1 VSRAGA
7 IAARAALENPDAPD
21 ALLAFLTITHPGL
34 ADPIRVVSDVI
45 DYLRDGVTYVGIPFE
60 FKPLTDRDGN
70 PMTQLRMSNV
80 DRRLAQAIRGFTGR
94 PTVALELCSTAD
106 FDLSVQPREP
116 VGAVAAIYAFHS
128 FSLVNIIVTATDIT
142 AEVILQD
149 YGVEPWP
156 AIRATQD
163 RLPGLFR

>member
-1 VSRAGA
+1 MSRAGA
-7 IAARAALENPDAPD
+7 VAARAALENPDAPD

-45 DYLRDGVTYVGIPFE
+45 DYLRDGLTFVGIPFA
-60 FKPLTDRDGN
+60 FRPLTDRDGN
-70 PMTQLRMSNV
+70 PMTELRMSNV
-80 DRRLAQAIRGFTGR
+80 DRRLAQAIGKFTGR

-106 FDLSVQPREP
+106 FDLSVVPREP
-116 VGAVAAIYAFHS
+116 LGTVAPIYAFS
-128 FSLVNIIVTATDIT
+128 AFSLVNITVTATDIT